1 VSRAWPVPA
10 ALLTQLDKLA
20 ESDPAAADWVAK
32 AKAEVSEVLALPDCT
47 NDEKI
52 AILLNW
58 QRALVQLQAASEEN
72 MLRDDPGNSDVA
84 DPLAE
89 VTRALTELGYTGDP
103 AAA

>member
-1 VSRAWPVPA
+1 MNEHTPSDCATPTTDRDGALA
-10 ALLTQLDKLA
+10 AP
-20 ESDPAAADWVAK
+20 ESYFRHPR
-32 AKAEVSEVLALPDCT
+32 EVLALPDCT

-72 MLRDDPGNSDVA
+72 MLRDEPGTSDVA

-89 VTRALTELGYTGDP
+89 VTRALTELGYSGDP

>member
-1 VSRAWPVPA
+1 MNERTPSDCATATTDRDRALA
-10 ALLTQLDKLA
+10 AP
-20 ESDPAAADWVAK
+20 ESYFRHPR
-32 AKAEVSEVLALPDCT
+32 EVLALPDCT
-47 NDEKI
+47 HAEKI

-72 MLRDDPGNSDVA
+72 MLRDEPGNSDVA

-89 VTRALTELGYTGDP
+89 VTRALTELGYSGDP